1 VTGPPASVTEAGPLR
16 QAGRGIG
23 RAAALIGG
31 ITVIARM
38 VGFGRQLVFAHTVG
52 SHCLGTAYA
61 TANQVPNIIYD
72 IVLGGALT
80 SAIVPVL
87 AGAAALR
94 AQYRPVPGARPGNP
108 GAESVPAGGVPADAG
123 HTAGGH
129 AGGGRV
135 ANGHMGGAPSA
146 GGSPGASPAR
156 PGQPPPAPSR
166 PETSG
171 PGTSRAAAAGAGT
184 AATGTT
190 AADVTAA
197 GTTRAGVA
205 GAGTT
210 PALTAEAGKAEAG
223 TAGQRAVTA
232 TARLGA
238 DAEAAQIASAL
249 LTWTVVLLAPAS
261 LIVALVAHPLTSLLL
276 GGVPHCAQSAVVSLS
291 SRMLVVFA
299 PQILL
304 YGLAVV
310 LYGILQAHRRF
321 TAPAL
326 APVVSSV
333 VVIGAYLAF
342 VPLAAGHRGGLA
354 GLPLSAELMLSVGTT
369 AGVAALMVTALGP
382 ALRLR
387 LRLRPTLRFPP
398 SVARRVRALAAVGV
412 AAFVAQ
418 DTALVVVIVL
428 ANGHQGAGAVV
439 LYNYGW
445 QMFFVPYAV
454 LAVPIATS
462 VFPLLSAATGG
473 EFDRTAAGAVR
484 AAMLVS
490 WLGAA
495 LLAGAAWPAAR
506 LFVTHPQQV
515 HQLALTFLAFA
526 PGLVGFGLS
535 AALSRVLFASGRSRV
550 AATALVGGWLVVIA
564 VDVAAVPLV
573 DARWVVPV
581 LGLGNTIGLTYTGI
595 ALVLAVRNARGTAAL
610 RGSARAAGAGLA
622 GAVAGGAAGALVSA
636 SLPVSG
642 FIPNAMVTVLA
653 CLGAAAVFGV
663 AALMLDGGDLRALA
677 ARSAGR
683 WAR

>member
-16 QAGRGIG
+16 QVGRGIG
-23 RAAALIGG
+23 GAAALIGG
-31 ITVIARM
+31 ITVVARV
-38 VGFGRQLVFAHTVG
+38 VGFSRQLVFAHTVG

-94 AQYRPVPGARPGNP
+94 AQYRPV
-108 GAESVPAGGVPADAG
+108 AG
-123 HTAGGH
+123 
-129 AGGGRV
+129 
-135 ANGHMGGAPSA
+135 
-146 GGSPGASPAR
+146 AR
-156 PGQPPPAPSR
+156 PGQP
-166 PETSG
+166 G
-171 PGTSRAAAAGAGT
+171 AASVPAGAGKT
-184 AATGTT
+184 AAGTTAAGTTAAGTT
-190 AADVTAA
+190 AAD
-197 GTTRAGVA
+197 TTRAGTTAA
-205 GAGTT
+205 GAT
-210 PALTAEAGKAEAG
+210 PALTTGTGTAEAG
-223 TAGQRAVTA
+223 TAGQRALA
-232 TARLGA
+232 GRARQGA

-249 LTWTVVLLAPAS
+249 LTWTVVVLAPAS
-261 LIVALVAHPLTSLLL
+261 LIVALVARPIISLLV
-276 GGVPHCAQSAVVSLS
+276 GGVPHCAQSAVVTVS

-387 LRLRPTLRFPP
+387 LRLRPTLRFP
-398 SVARRVRALAAVGV
+398 SGVARRVRALAAVGV

-418 DTALVVVIVL
+418 DAALVVVIVL

-462 VFPLLSAATGG
+462 VFPLLSAAAGG
-473 EFDRTAAGAVR
+473 DFDTTAARAVR

-506 LFVTHPQQV
+506 LFVTHPEQV
-515 HQLALTFLAFA
+515 RQLALTFLAFA

-535 AALSRVLFASGRSRV
+535 AALSRVLFASGRNRV
-550 AATALVGGWLVVIA
+550 AGAALVGGWLVVIA
-564 VDVAAVPLV
+564 VDVAVVPLV
-573 DARWVVPV
+573 NARWVVPV
-581 LGLGNTIGLTYTGI
+581 LGLGNTIGLTVTGI
-595 ALVLAVRNARGTAAL
+595 ALLAAVRGTRGTAAL
-610 RGSARAAGAGLA
+610 HGSARAAGAGLA
-622 GAVAGGAAGALVSA
+622 GAVAGGAVGALVSA

-663 AALMLDGGDLRALA
+663 AVLALDGGDLRALA

-683 WAR
+683 WPR

>member
-31 ITVIARM
+31 ITVIARV

-87 AGAAALR
+87 AGAAILR
-94 AQYRPVPGARPGNP
+94 EQYRPVAGDRAGKPGPGN
-108 GAESVPAGGVPADAG
+108 VPAGDIPADTGHAAG
-123 HTAGGH
+123 DRAAGGH
-129 AGGGRV
+129 AAGGRA
-135 ANGHMGGAPSA
+135 ANGHMGGVPAA
-146 GGSPGASPAR
+146 GGSPGAA
-156 PGQPPPAPSR
+156 
-166 PETSG
+166 
-171 PGTSRAAAAGAGT
+171 
-184 AATGTT
+184 
-190 AADVTAA
+190 
-197 GTTRAGVA
+197 
-205 GAGTT
+205 TT
-210 PALTAEAGKAEAG
+210 PALTAGTGTAEAG
-223 TAGQRAVTA
+223 TAGQRAVTGS
-232 TARLGA
+232 ARLGA
-238 DAEAAQIASAL
+238 DAEAAQTASAL

-261 LIVALVAHPLTSLLL
+261 VIVALAAHPLTSLLI
-276 GGVPHCAQSAVVSLS
+276 GGVPHCAQSAVVEVS

-342 VPLAAGHRGGLA
+342 VPLAAGHRGLA

-398 SVARRVRALAAVGV
+398 GVARRVRALAAVGV

-418 DTALVVVIVL
+418 DAALLVVIVL

-462 VFPLLSAATGG
+462 VFPLLSAATGA

-550 AATALVGGWLVVIA
+550 AAFALVGGWLVVIA

-595 ALVLAVRNARGTAAL
+595 ALLAAVRGTRGTAAL
-610 RGSARAAGAGLA
+610 DGSARAAGAGLA
-622 GAVAGGAAGALVSA
+622 GAVAGGAVGALVSA

-653 CLGAAAVFGV
+653 CLGAAVVFGV
-663 AALMLDGGDLRALA
+663 AALVLDGGDLRALA

>member
-1 VTGPPASVTEAGPLR
+1 MTGPPVSVTEAGPLR

-31 ITVIARM
+31 ITVIARV

-94 AQYRPVPGARPGNP
+94 AQYRPVADDRPG
-108 GAESVPAGGVPADAG
+108 GREARKVPAGTAEAG
-123 HTAGGH
+123 TAE
-129 AGGGRV
+129 AG
-135 ANGHMGGAPSA
+135 
-146 GGSPGASPAR
+146 
-156 PGQPPPAPSR
+156 
-166 PETSG
+166 
-171 PGTSRAAAAGAGT
+171 AAGAGT
-184 AATGTT
+184 AG
-190 AADVTAA
+190 A
-197 GTTRAGVA
+197 GTA
-205 GAGTT
+205 GAG
-210 PALTAEAGKAEAG
+210 AASSGK
-223 TAGQRAVTA
+223 AGQRAVTGS
-232 TARLGA
+232 ARSGA

-261 LIVALVAHPLTSLLL
+261 LIVAVVAHPLTSMLV
-276 GGVPHCAQSAVVSLS
+276 GGVPRCAQSAVVMVS

-369 AGVAALMVTALGP
+369 AGVAALMLTALGP

-398 SVARRVRALAAVGV
+398 GVARRVRALAAVGV

-418 DTALVVVIVL
+418 DAALVVVIVL
-428 ANGHQGAGAVV
+428 ANRHQGAGAVV

-462 VFPLLSAATGG
+462 VFPLLSATAGG

-495 LLAGAAWPAAR
+495 LLAGVAWPAAR
-506 LFVTHPQQV
+506 LFVTHPEQV
-515 HQLALTFLAFA
+515 RQLALTFIAFA

-550 AATALVGGWLVVIA
+550 AAAALVGGWLVVIA

-573 DARWVVPV
+573 NARWVVPV

-595 ALVLAVRNARGTAAL
+595 ALLAAVRGTRGVAAL
-610 RGSARAAGAGLA
+610 RGSARAAGAGLT
-622 GAVAGGAAGALVSA
+622 GAVAGGAVGALVSA

-653 CLGAAAVFGV
+653 CLGAAAVFGA
-663 AALMLDGGDLRALA
+663 AALVLDGGDLRALA

>member
-31 ITVIARM
+31 ITVFARV

-94 AQYRPVPGARPGNP
+94 AQYRPLASGRPGKPAAGNVPGNSHTGDL
-108 GAESVPAGGVPADAG
+108 PADDGRA
-123 HTAGGH
+123 AGGH
-129 AGGGRV
+129 AAV
-135 ANGHMGGAPSA
+135 GHVGDVP
-146 GGSPGASPAR
+146 
-156 PGQPPPAPSR
+156 
-166 PETSG
+166 
-171 PGTSRAAAAGAGT
+171 AAGT
-184 AATGTT
+184 
-190 AADVTAA
+190 TAA
-197 GTTRAGVA
+197 GTTRAGTA

-210 PALTAEAGKAEAG
+210 SALTAEAGTADQHAVPGG
-223 TAGQRAVTA
+223 TR
-232 TARLGA
+232 RGA

-249 LTWTVVLLAPAS
+249 LTWTVVVLAPAS
-261 LIVALVAHPLTSLLL
+261 LLVALAAHPLTSLLL
-276 GGVPHCAQSAVVSLS
+276 GGVPHCSQAAVVSVS

-326 APVVSSV
+326 APVVSSL

-387 LRLRPTLRFPP
+387 LRLRPALRFPP
-398 SVARRVRALAAVGV
+398 GVARRVRALAAVGV

-418 DTALVVVIVL
+418 DAALVVVIVL

-462 VFPLLSAATGG
+462 VFPLLSATAGG
-473 EFDRTAAGAVR
+473 EFDRTAASAVR

-515 HQLALTFLAFA
+515 RQLALTFIAFA

-535 AALSRVLFASGRSRV
+535 AALSRVLFANGRNRV
-550 AATALVGGWLVVIA
+550 AAAALVGGWLVVIA

-581 LGLGNTIGLTYTGI
+581 LGLGNTIGLTFTGI
-595 ALVLAVRNARGTAAL
+595 VLYVAVRGT
-610 RGSARAAGAGLA
+610 RGSAALNGSGRAAWAGLV
-622 GAVAGGAAGALVSA
+622 GAVTGGAVGALVSA

-642 FIPNAMVTVLA
+642 FIPNAMVTLLA
-653 CLGAAAVFGV
+653 CLGAAAAFGV
-663 AALMLDGGDLRALA
+663 AALVLDGGDLRALV

-683 WAR
+683 WGR